1 MLGVRVVV
9 IGLGAMGV
17 AATRVL
23 AERGHEVV
31 GIDRHGVA
39 NDLGSSAHGQR
50 IFRLAHDRPEYV
62 RLARR
67 ALLHW
72 RDLERRDGASLL
84 RATGLLEVG
93 GPHEEIVAALRAEH
107 ATVIELDG
115 AEAPDLFP
123 GLTPRH
129 GQPARW
135 QPAAGVLSARDCLL
149 VQADL
154 AARAGAEIAT
164 GEDVTSI
171 DASAERAV
179 VRTRLRRIEAD
190 VAVVAAGPW
199 LNELLRPLGLEQ
211 PIESAMGQASVFR
224 GSGWDQRPC
233 LIEWDRDGVEVG
245 YGLPVLGSGYKLGLN
260 ATNSWHP
267 EDDERRPDHAESLV
281 LSRRVAERFVALGQ
295 RPTRTERCPVTTTP
309 DGAFILDRRGP
320 TVIAGGCS
328 GHGFMFSPAL
338 GELIADLVE
347 GSRSSEP
354 FRIDRPGLYPARLIS

>member
-1 MLGVRVVV
+1 
-9 IGLGAMGV
+9 MGV

-39 NDLGSSAHGQR
+39 NDLGSSAHGHR

-93 GPHEEIVAALRAEH
+93 GPHDEIVAALRSEH
-107 ATVIELDG
+107 ATVVELDG

-123 GLTPRH
+123 GLAPRL

-135 QPAAGVLSARDCLL
+135 QPAAGVLAARDCLL

-164 GEDVTSI
+164 GENVLSI
-171 DASAERAV
+171 EASSDRAV
-179 VRTRLRRIEAD
+179 VRSRLRRLEVD
-190 VAVVAAGPW
+190 VVVVATGPW
-199 LNELLRPLGLEQ
+199 LNELLRPIGLEQ
-211 PIESAMGQASVFR
+211 PLEYGMGQSSVFR

-233 LIEWDRDGVEVG
+233 LIEWDREGGEAG
-245 YGLPVLGSGYKLGLN
+245 YGLPIAGSGYKLGLN
-260 ATNSWHP
+260 AATRWNP
-267 EDDERRPDHAESLV
+267 DDEERRPDHAGSLL
-281 LSRRVAERFVALGQ
+281 LSRRVSERFTGLSP
-295 RPTRTERCPVTTTP
+295 RPVRTERCPASVTP
-309 DGAFILDRRGP
+309 DGGFVVDRSGA
-320 TVIAGGCS
+320 TVIGGGCS

-338 GELIADLVE
+338 GELMADLVE
-347 GSRSSEP
+347 GSRSPEL
-354 FRIDRPGLYPARLIS
+354 FRIDRPGLYPTRLIS

>member
-1 MLGVRVVV
+1 VRVCV

-50 IFRLAHDRPEYV
+50 IFRLAHDRSEYV

-72 RDLERRDGASLL
+72 RDLERRDGAALL

-93 GPHEEIVAALRAEH
+93 GPHDEIVAALRAEH
-107 ATVIELDG
+107 ATVVELDG

-123 GLTPRH
+123 GLAPRL
-129 GQPARW
+129 GRPARW

-164 GEDVTSI
+164 GENVLSIEATS
-171 DASAERAV
+171 DRAI
-179 VRTRLRRIEAD
+179 VRSRLRRIDVD

-211 PIESAMGQASVFR
+211 PLESALGQASIFR

-233 LIEWDRDGVEVG
+233 LIEWDRDGVEASYGMPVG
-245 YGLPVLGSGYKLGLN
+245 GSGYKLGLN
-260 ATNSWHP
+260 ATNSWQP

-281 LSRRVAERFVALGQ
+281 LSRRVTEGFVGLGP

-309 DGAFILDRRGP
+309 DGGFLADRRGA
-320 TVIAGGCS
+320 VVVAGGCS

-347 GSRSSEP
+347 GSRSPEP
-354 FRIDRPGLYPARLIS
+354 FRIDRPGLHPARLIS

>member
-1 MLGVRVVV
+1 MRVCV

-23 AERGHEVV
+23 AERGHRVI

-39 NDLGSSAHGQR
+39 NDLGSSAHGHR

-72 RDLERRDGASLL
+72 RELERRDGAALL

-93 GPHEEIVAALRAEH
+93 GPHEEIVAALRGEH

-123 GLTPRH
+123 GLTPRL

-135 QPAAGVLSARDCLL
+135 QPAAGVLAARDCLL

-164 GEDVTSI
+164 GEDATAIETS
-171 DASAERAV
+171 ASGAV
-179 VRTRLRRIEAD
+179 VRTRLRRLEVD
-190 VAVVAAGPW
+190 VVVVATGPW
-199 LNELLRPLGLEQ
+199 LNQLLRPIGLEQ
-211 PIESAMGQASVFR
+211 QLESSMAQASVFR
-224 GSGWDQRPC
+224 GTGWDARPC
-233 LIEWDRDGVEVG
+233 LIEWNRDGGEAA
-245 YGLPVLGSGYKLGLN
+245 YGLPVAGSGYKVGLQPT
-260 ATNSWHP
+260 AGWVP
-267 EDDERRPDHAESLV
+267 DDEERRPDHHEALT
-281 LSRRVAERFVALGQ
+281 LARRVAERFVALGP
-295 RPTRTERCPVTTTP
+295 RPVRTERCPATRMP
-309 DGAFILDRRGP
+309 DGHFLLDRRGA
-320 TVIAGGCS
+320 TVVAGACS
-328 GHGFMFSPAL
+328 GHAFMFSPAL
-338 GELIADLVE
+338 GEVIADLVE
-347 GSRSSEP
+347 GTRSPEL
-354 FRIDRPGLYPARLIS
+354 FRIDRRGLSAIRAIS

>member
-1 MLGVRVVV
+1 MRVCV

-23 AERGHEVV
+23 AERGHEVI

-39 NDLGSSAHGQR
+39 NELGSSAHGHR

-67 ALLHW
+67 SLLHW
-72 RDLERRDGASLL
+72 RDLERRDGAALL

-93 GPHEEIVAALRAEH
+93 GPHDEIVAALRAED
-107 ATVIELDG
+107 ATVVELDG

-171 DASAERAV
+171 DITQDRAV
-179 VRTRLRRIEAD
+179 VRSRLRRLEVD
-190 VAVVAAGPW
+190 VVVVAAGAW
-199 LNELLRPLGLEQ
+199 LNQLLGPLGMEQ
-211 PIESAMGQASVFR
+211 PLESAMGQASVFR
-224 GSGWDQRPC
+224 GTGWDQRPC
-233 LIEWDRDGVEVG
+233 LIEWDRDGGEAG
-245 YGLPVLGSGYKLGLN
+245 YGMPIAGSGYQLGLH
-260 ATNSWHP
+260 ATTSWNPHD
-267 EDDERRPDHAESLV
+267 EERRPDHAESLV
-281 LSRRVAERFVALGQ
+281 LSRRVSERFVGLGP
-295 RPTRTERCPVTTTP
+295 RPTRTERCPVTTTA
-309 DGAFILDRRGP
+309 DGSFIVDRRGA
-320 TVIAGGCS
+320 TVIACGCS

-338 GELIADLVE
+338 GELIADLAE
-347 GSRSSEP
+347 GGRSPES
-354 FRIDRPGLYPARLIS
+354 FRIDRPGLCTARVIS

>member
-1 MLGVRVVV
+1 MRVCV

-23 AERGHEVV
+23 AERGHRVI

-39 NDLGSSAHGQR
+39 NDLGSSAHGHR

-72 RDLERRDGASLL
+72 RDLERRDGAALL

-93 GPHEEIVAALRAEH
+93 GPHDEIVAALRAEH
-107 ATVIELDG
+107 ATVVELDG

-123 GLTPRH
+123 GLTPRL

-135 QPAAGVLSARDCLL
+135 QPAAGVLAARDCLL

-164 GEDVTSI
+164 GEDVVAI
-171 DASAERAV
+171 DASADRAV
-179 VRTRLRRIEAD
+179 VRTRLRRIEVD
-190 VAVVAAGPW
+190 VVVVATGPW
-199 LNELLRPLGLEQ
+199 LNQLLRPLGLEQ
-211 PIESAMGQASVFR
+211 PIESAMSQTSVFR
-224 GSGWDQRPC
+224 GTGWDARPC
-233 LIEWDRDGVEVG
+233 LIEWDLHGTEAA
-245 YGLPVLGSGYKLGLN
+245 YGLPVAGSGYKVGLQP
-260 ATNSWHP
+260 TTSWIP
-267 EDDERRPDHAESLV
+267 DDEERRPDHTEALA
-281 LSRRVAERFVALGQ
+281 LAGRVADRFIALGP
-295 RPTRTERCPVTTTP
+295 RPVRTERCPTTYTP
-309 DGAFILDRRGP
+309 DGHFLLDRRGA
-320 TVIAGGCS
+320 TVVAGACS

-338 GELIADLVE
+338 GEVIADLAE
-347 GSRSSEP
+347 GARSPEL
-354 FRIDRPGLYPARLIS
+354 FRIDRPGRATARVIS

>member
-1 MLGVRVVV
+1 MRVCV

-23 AERGHEVV
+23 AERGHRVI

-39 NDLGSSAHGQR
+39 NDLGSSAHGHR
-50 IFRLAHDRPEYV
+50 IFRLAHARPEYV

-72 RDLERRDGASLL
+72 RELERRDGAGLL

-93 GPHEEIVAALRAEH
+93 GPHDEIVAALRAEH

-123 GLTPRH
+123 GLTPRL

-135 QPAAGVLSARDCLL
+135 QPAAGVLAARDCLL

-164 GEDVTSI
+164 GEDVVAI
-171 DASAERAV
+171 DASTDGAV
-179 VRTRLRRIEAD
+179 IRTTTRRLEVD
-190 VAVVAAGPW
+190 VAVVATGPW
-199 LNELLRPLGLEQ
+199 LNDLLRPLGMEQ
-211 PIESAMGQASVFR
+211 QIESAMSQASVFR
-224 GSGWDQRPC
+224 GTGWDARPC
-233 LIEWDRDGVEVG
+233 LIEWDHDGTEAA
-245 YGLPVLGSGYKLGLN
+245 YGLPIAGSGYQVGLHPT
-260 ATNSWHP
+260 ASWIA
-267 EDDERRPDHAESLV
+267 DDEERRPDHAEALA
-281 LSRRVAERFVALGQ
+281 LARRVADRFVALGP
-295 RPTRTERCPVTTTP
+295 RPVRTERCPATHTA
-309 DGAFILDRRGP
+309 DGHFLLDRRGA
-320 TVIAGGCS
+320 TVLAGACS

-338 GELIADLVE
+338 GEVIADLVE
-347 GSRSSEP
+347 GTPPPEL
-354 FRIDRPGLYPARLIS
+354 FRMNRPGLALRA

>member
-1 MLGVRVVV
+1 MRVCV

-72 RDLERRDGASLL
+72 RDLERRDGAALL

-93 GPHEEIVAALRAEH
+93 GPHDEIVAALRAEH
-107 ATVIELDG
+107 ATVVELDG

-123 GLTPRH
+123 GPRA
-129 GQPARW
+129 PARSAGALATGRRRASPPATACW
-135 QPAAGVLSARDCLL
+135 CRPTWRRAPGPRSRPARTCSPSRRRPTARSSAAGC
-149 VQADL
+149 
-154 AARAGAEIAT
+154 GAS
-164 GEDVTSI
+164 TST
-171 DASAERAV
+171 SPC
-179 VRTRLRRIEAD
+179 
-190 VAVVAAGPW
+190 VAAGPW
-199 LNELLRPLGLEQ
+199 LNELLGPLGLEQ
-211 PIESAMGQASVFR
+211 PLESALGQASMFR

-233 LIEWDRDGVEVG
+233 LVEWDRDGVEAS
-245 YGLPVLGSGYKLGLN
+245 YGMPVAGSGYKLGLN
-260 ATNSWHP
+260 ATNSWKP
-267 EDDERRPDHAESLV
+267 DDDERRPDHAESLV
-281 LSRRVAERFVALGQ
+281 LSRRVTEGFVGLGP

-309 DGAFILDRRGP
+309 DGGFLVDRRGA
-320 TVIAGGCS
+320 VVVAGGCS

-347 GSRSSEP
+347 GSRSPER
-354 FRIDRPGLYPARLIS
+354 FRIDRPGLHPARLIS